1 MESSNPVNLRI
12 PSLKQSLFIG
22 LLYFCLAS
30 FNAQGYCQTTS
41 TEFETSAF
49 HRAHQLL
56 TDVIVTDILT
66 PPVASRVYVYA
77 HVAAYETLAALPNAG
92 YRSLAQQLNQLTE
105 SPAPPNAPINP
116 AAAAIEALLV
126 TGRSMIF
133 SEPMF
138 DQATAKIWQNF
149 NDKGYS
155 PAILETSRAY
165 GRQVAQHILAW
176 AAKDNYK
183 ATRAMRRYTPL
194 KRPGTWLPTPPG
206 YMGAVE
212 PYWNRIR
219 TLVLD
224 SAAQCK
230 PLANAIFSIEKI
242 STFYQLAQEVHQV
255 GKNLT
260 EEQRLIANY
269 WDCNPFFL
277 NTQGHLNFGTK
288 KLSPGGHWLSIA
300 GQVAIQKKADLLKS
314 SAAYAL
320 TAIALFDGFISCW
333 DEKYRSNVIRPET
346 YINAH
351 IDESWRPLL
360 QTPPFP
366 EYTSGHSVI
375 SSAVA
380 EVLTYW
386 FEDNIAFLD
395 ATEVPY
401 GLPSRKFKSFRQA
414 AQEAS
419 ISRLYGGI
427 HYRPAI
433 ENGQKQGKQIG
444 EWVLQKVKIH
454 K

>member
-1 MESSNPVNLRI
+1 MGSFNPFNQRI
-12 PSLKQSLFIG
+12 WSLKQYLLKG
-22 LLYFCLAS
+22 LLFCFIS
-30 FNAQGYCQTTS
+30 FNSMNCCWATS
-41 TEFETSAF
+41 TDFEIRTF
-49 HRAHQLL
+49 HQAHQLL

-77 HVAAYETLAALPNAG
+77 HIAAYETLAAFPNAG
-92 YRSLAQQLNQLTE
+92 YRSLAQQLNQLTAA
-105 SPAPPNAPINP
+105 PAPPNAQINP

-138 DQATAKIWQNF
+138 DQGAANIWQSF
-149 NDKGYS
+149 NEKGY
-155 PAILETSRAY
+155 ALATLETSRAY

-183 ATRAMRRYTPL
+183 ATRAMRRYAPL

-224 SAAQCK
+224 SASQCK
-230 PLANAIFSIEKI
+230 PVANAAFSTEKT
-242 STFYQLAQEVHQV
+242 SAFYQLAQEVRQV

-300 GQVAIQKKADLLKS
+300 GQVAVQKKADLLKS
-314 SAAYAL
+314 SAAYVL

-380 EVLTYW
+380 EVLTDW
-386 FEDNIAFLD
+386 FGEDIAFLD

-401 GLPSRKFKSFRQA
+401 GLPTREFKSFRQA

-419 ISRLYGGI
+419 VSRLYGGI

-433 ENGQKQGKQIG
+433 ENGQKQGNQIG
-444 EWVLQKVKIH
+444 EWVLKKVQIRK
-454 K
+454 

>member
-1 MESSNPVNLRI
+1 MKYCLNLPKKLLLLWLCI
-12 PSLKQSLFIG
+12 ASLAPIVRGQ
-22 LLYFCLAS
+22 A
-30 FNAQGYCQTTS
+30 TD
-41 TEFETSAF
+41 FEINAF
-49 HRAHQLL
+49 HQAHQLL

-77 HVAAYETLAALPNAG
+77 HIAAYESLVAFPNTR
-92 YRSLAQQLNQLTE
+92 YRSLATQLNQLTAT
-105 SPAPPNAPINP
+105 PAPPTTSIIP
-116 AAAAIEALLV
+116 AIAAIEALLA

-133 SEPMF
+133 SESMF
-138 DQATAKIWQNF
+138 DQGVSKIWQSF
-149 NDKGYS
+149 EEKGYS
-155 PAILETSRAY
+155 ATQLKIGRDY
-165 GRQVAQHILAW
+165 GRQIAQHIVIW
-176 AAKDNYK
+176 ASKDNYK
-183 ATRAMRRYTPL
+183 TTRAMRRYSPL
-194 KRPGTWLPTPPG
+194 KQPGAWLPTPPG
-206 YMGAVE
+206 YMAAVE

-224 SAAQCK
+224 SASQYR
-230 PLANAIFSIEKI
+230 PIANAPFSTERG
-242 STFYQLAQEVHQV
+242 SVFYQLAQEVHQV
-255 GKNLT
+255 GGSLT

-300 GQVAIQKKADLLKS
+300 GQVASQKKASLLES
-314 SAAYAL
+314 SAAYTL

-375 SSAVA
+375 SSAA
-380 EVLTYW
+380 SEVLTHW
-386 FEDNIAFLD
+386 FGDDTAFLD

-401 GLPSRKFKSFRQA
+401 GLPTRPFRSFYQA

-444 EWVLQKVKIH
+444 EWLLKKVVLRK
-454 K
+454 

>member
-1 MESSNPVNLRI
+1 MGQKDFEILT
-12 PSLKQSLFIG
+12 LKQQLLKG
-22 LLYFCLAS
+22 LLLFCFVS
-30 FNAQGYCQTTS
+30 FNSQGRCQANAAD
-41 TEFETSAF
+41 FETSAL
-49 HRAHQLL
+49 HQAHQLL

-77 HVAAYETLAALPNAG
+77 HVAAYETLAAFNTSS
-92 YRSLAQQLNQLTE
+92 YRSLAQQLNQLTVAP
-105 SPAPPNAPINP
+105 SPPNAQINP

-138 DQATAKIWQNF
+138 DQGAAKIWQSF

-155 PAILETSRAY
+155 PATLETSRAY

-176 AAKDNYK
+176 ASQDNYK
-183 ATRAMRRYTPL
+183 ATRAMRRYAPL
-194 KRPGTWLPTPPG
+194 KRPGAWLPTPPG

-219 TLVLD
+219 PLVLD
-224 SAAQCK
+224 SAAQYK
-230 PLANAIFSIEKI
+230 PVANANFSTEKT
-242 STFYQLAQEVHQV
+242 STFYQLAQEVRQV
-255 GKNLT
+255 GRNLT

-300 GQVAIQKKADLLKS
+300 GQVAVQKKADLMKS
-314 SAAYAL
+314 SAAYTL

-351 IDESWRPLL
+351 VDESWRPLL

-380 EVLTYW
+380 EVLTHW
-386 FEDNIAFLD
+386 FGDDIAFLD

-401 GLPSRKFKSFRQA
+401 GLPTRQFKSFRQA

-419 ISRLYGGI
+419 VSRLYGGI

-433 ENGQKQGKQIG
+433 ENGQTQGKQIG
-444 EWVLQKVKIH
+444 EWVLKRVVLK

>member
-1 MESSNPVNLRI
+1 MEPSNPVNLRTL
-12 PSLKQSLFIG
+12 SLKQYLLKG
-22 LLYFCLAS
+22 LLLFCFAS
-30 FNAQGYCQTTS
+30 FNAAGQGQFRS
-41 TEFETSAF
+41 TEFETGAF
-49 HRAHQLL
+49 HQAHQLL

-77 HVAAYETLAALPNAG
+77 HIAAYETLAALPNAG
-92 YRSLAQQLNQLTE
+92 YRSLAQQLNQLKE
-105 SPAPPNAPINP
+105 APAPPSAPINP

-133 SEPMF
+133 SEQMF
-138 DQATAKIWQNF
+138 DQGAAKIWQSF
-149 NDKGYS
+149 NDRDYS
-155 PAILETSRAY
+155 PANLEASRAY
-165 GRQVAQHILAW
+165 GRQVAQHILVW

-183 ATRAMRRYTPL
+183 ATRAMRRYAPL

-212 PYWNRIR
+212 PYWSRIR

-224 SAAQCK
+224 SAAQCR
-230 PLANAIFSIEKI
+230 PIANANFSTGKT
-242 STFYQLAQEVHQV
+242 SAFYQLAEEVRQV

-300 GQVAIQKKADLLKS
+300 GQAATQKKADLLKS
-314 SAAYAL
+314 SAAYTL

-351 IDESWRPLL
+351 IDELWRPLL

-380 EVLTYW
+380 EVLTHW
-386 FEDNIAFLD
+386 FGEDIAFLD

-401 GLPSRKFKSFRQA
+401 GLPTRQFKSFRQA

-419 ISRLYGGI
+419 VSRLYGGI

-444 EWVLQKVKIH
+444 EWVLKKVVLK

>member
-1 MESSNPVNLRI
+1 MKRQGFEILA
-12 PSLKQSLFIG
+12 LKQQLLNG
-22 LLYFCLAS
+22 LVLVFFVS
-30 FNAQGYCQTTS
+30 FNLQGHCQAIKAD
-41 TEFETSAF
+41 FETTAF
-49 HRAHQLL
+49 HQAHQLL
-56 TDVIVTDILT
+56 TDIIVTDILT

-77 HVAAYETLAALPNAG
+77 HVAAYETLAAFNTSS
-92 YRSLAQQLNQLTE
+92 YRSLAQQIKQLTVA
-105 SPAPPNAPINP
+105 PPPPNAQIIP

-138 DQATAKIWQNF
+138 DLGATKIWKTF
-149 NDKGYS
+149 NNKGYA
-155 PAILETSRAY
+155 PAVLETSRAY

-176 AAKDNYK
+176 ASQDNYK
-183 ATRAMRRYTPL
+183 ATRAMRRYAPL
-194 KRPGTWLPTPPG
+194 KRPGAWLPTPPG

-212 PYWNRIR
+212 PHWNRIR

-224 SAAQCK
+224 SAAQYK
-230 PLANAIFSIEKI
+230 PMPNATFSSEKT
-242 STFYQLAQEVHQV
+242 SAFYQLAQEVHNV

-277 NTQGHLNFGTK
+277 NTQGHLNFATK
-288 KLSPGGHWLSIA
+288 KLSPGGHWLSIVS
-300 GQVAIQKKADLLKS
+300 QVAVLKKANLIKS
-314 SAAYAL
+314 SAAYTL
-320 TAIALFDGFISCW
+320 SAIALFDGFISCW

-351 IDESWRPLL
+351 LDESWRPVL

-380 EVLTYW
+380 EVLTHW
-386 FEDNIAFLD
+386 FGDNIAFLD
-395 ATEVPY
+395 TTEVPY
-401 GLPSRKFKSFRQA
+401 GLPTRKFTSFRQA
-414 AQEAS
+414 AQESS

-433 ENGQKQGKQIG
+433 ENGQKQGKKIG
-444 EWVLQKVKIH
+444 EWVLKKIVLT

>member
-1 MESSNPVNLRI
+1 MGQKYFEI
-12 PSLKQSLFIG
+12 PALKYKLLKG
-22 LLYFCLAS
+22 LLLFCFAS
-30 FNAQGYCQTTS
+30 FNSQGRCQATLAD
-41 TEFETSAF
+41 FETSAF
-49 HRAHQLL
+49 HQAHQLL

-77 HVAAYETLAALPNAG
+77 QVAAYETLAAFNTSS
-92 YRSLAQQLNQLTE
+92 YRSLAQQLNQLTVAP
-105 SPAPPNAPINP
+105 SPPNAQINP

-138 DQATAKIWQNF
+138 DQGAAKIWQSF

-155 PAILETSRAY
+155 PATLETSRAY

-176 AAKDNYK
+176 ASQDNYK
-183 ATRAMRRYTPL
+183 ATRAMRRYAPL
-194 KRPGTWLPTPPG
+194 KRPGAWLPTPPG

-230 PLANAIFSIEKI
+230 PVANANFSTEKT
-242 STFYQLAQEVHQV
+242 STFYQLAQEVRQV

-300 GQVAIQKKADLLKS
+300 GQVAVQKKADLMKS
-314 SAAYAL
+314 SAAYTL

-351 IDESWRPLL
+351 VDESWRPLL

-380 EVLTYW
+380 EVLTHW
-386 FEDNIAFLD
+386 FGDDIAFLD

-401 GLPSRKFKSFRQA
+401 GLPTRQFKSFRQA

-419 ISRLYGGI
+419 VSRLYGGI

-444 EWVLQKVKIH
+444 EWVLKRIVLK